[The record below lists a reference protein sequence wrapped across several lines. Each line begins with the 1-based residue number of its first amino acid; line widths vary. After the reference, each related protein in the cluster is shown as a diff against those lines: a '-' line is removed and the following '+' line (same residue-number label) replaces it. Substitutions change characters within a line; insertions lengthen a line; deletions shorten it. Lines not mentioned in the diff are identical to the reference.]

1 MPTPVMSEAVTEGI
15 RVGASAFY
23 IPEESNPEERR
34 YVFGYNIV
42 IVNNGDTPA
51 QLISRHWDIID
62 AIGRSHAVD
71 GPGVVG
77 QTPRLEPGQA
87 FKYQS
92 FCPLKTPWGTMEGS
106 YQMQRDNGE
115 TFEVRIARFYLV
127 MPSDSPSTPRASQES
142 R

>member
-1 MPTPVMSEAVTEGI
+1 MSEAVTDGI

-23 IPEESNPEERR
+23 LPEESSPDERR

-42 IVNNGDTPA
+42 IVNNGDAPA

-62 AIGRSHAVD
+62 AVGRGHVVD

-77 QTPRLEPGQA
+77 ETPRLEPGQA

-92 FCPLKTPWGTMEGS
+92 FCPLKTPWGTMEGTF
-106 YQMQRDNGE
+106 QMQRDDGTE
-115 TFEVRIARFYLV
+115 FDVRIARFYLV
-127 MPSDSPSTPRASQES
+127 MPSGKPATKATQKSG
-142 R
+142 

>member
-1 MPTPVMSEAVTEGI
+1 MSTPAMSEAVTEGI

-23 IPEESNPEERR
+23 IPEESSPEERR

-42 IVNNGDTPA
+42 IVNQGKAPA
-51 QLISRHWDIID
+51 QLLTRHWQIID
-62 AIGRSHAVD
+62 AIGRAHEVD

-92 FCPLKTPWGTMEGS
+92 FCPLKTPWGTMEGA
-106 YQMQRDNGE
+106 YQMQRDDGE
-115 TFEVRIARFYLV
+115 QFEVRIARFYLV
-127 MPSDSPSTPRASQES
+127 MPSAQPAGRQGAEQG
-142 R
+142 